1 MAIKGIMIAGT
12 SSGSGKTTVSA
23 GIMRALS
30 DKGMSVQPFK
40 VGPDYI
46 DPGFHRIASG
56 NTPHNLDPVMGSDE
70 TVREIYYHNSEGS
83 DISIVEG
90 VMGLYDG
97 APGNKFRGSSFDVA
111 RILGLP
117 VILIVDISSSGQS
130 AAATVMGFRDMDKR
144 VNIAGVIMN
153 RAGSDY
159 HCSMVRDAIEHFT
172 GIKVI
177 GCIKRGED
185 LKIRSRYLGLV
196 TTAEKATGEAY
207 FQNLSQQIGKSVD
220 LDSIIRISRKYGT
233 TWNGNKRIYNLKMKE
248 RARIGIAYNEAFSFY
263 YAENIEILEKFGG
276 IPVYFDPI
284 RDKSLPDID
293 GLYLGG
299 GYPELYARELS
310 ENKTLM
316 WEIRNKIGHGMPVF
330 AECGGYMYLSE
341 SIAVDKGCFPM
352 VGAIP
357 ATVHMKGLSLGY
369 RDAAAASTGVIL
381 EKGKRIRGHEFHYS
395 RIEFNGNQ
403 KPAYEFKNGELE
415 GYSYMGITA
424 GYLHVYFPSNQNAAR
439 RFVLLCRDYRKKNP
453 EL

>member
-1 MAIKGIMIAGT
+1 MAINGIMIAAT

-30 DKGMSVQPFK
+30 DRGMSVQPFK

-46 DPGFHRIASG
+46 DPGFHRMASG
-56 NTPHNLDPVMGSDE
+56 NTPHNLDPVMGSPE

-97 APGNKFRGSSFDVA
+97 AAGKKFRGSSFDVA

-130 AAATVMGFRDMDKR
+130 AAATVMGFRDLDKR

-153 RAGSDY
+153 RAGTDY
-159 HCSMVRDAIEHFT
+159 HCSMVREAIEHFT
-172 GIKVI
+172 GIKVL
-177 GCIKRGED
+177 GCMKRSED

-196 TTAEKATGEAY
+196 TTVEKDTEDSY
-207 FQNLSQQIGKSVD
+207 FQNLAEKIRGSVD
-220 LDSIIRISRKYGT
+220 LDSIIRISREHGT
-233 TWNGNKRIYNLKMKE
+233 AWKGNKKIYNFKMRE
-248 RARIGIAYNEAFSFY
+248 RARIGVAYDRAFSFY
-263 YAENIEILEKFGG
+263 YAENIEILEKYGG
-276 IPVYFDPI
+276 VPVYFDPI
-284 RDKSLPDID
+284 TDKSLPDID
-293 GLYLGG
+293 GLYIGG

-310 ENKTLM
+310 GNKTLM
-316 WEIRNKIGHGMPVF
+316 WEIRDKINNGMPVF

-341 SIAVDKGCFPM
+341 SITVDGDNFPM

-357 ATVHMKGLSLGY
+357 ATVNMKGLSLGY
-369 RDAAAASTGVIL
+369 RDAAAASSGVIL
-381 EKGKRIRGHEFHYS
+381 EKGQRIRGHEFHYS
-395 RIEFNGNQ
+395 RIEFHGSQ
-403 KPAYEFKNGELE
+403 KPAYEFKNGACE
-415 GYSYMGITA
+415 GYNCRSLTA

-439 RFVLLCRDYRKKNP
+439 RFVLQCINYRQKNP